1 MSEDATAPEPAASP
15 ARCPRRRWLWAL
27 LGLLIFALGAV
38 VGAAGTLLVVRVRVR
53 HALQQPDKLPQRI
66 AGRLRGTL
74 DLTDEQAEQVRA
86 ILDRRYAELARIRRF
101 AQPRVEAQLEWV
113 RKEIADVLTPDQ
125 AARWREHFDR
135 FRRVWIPPL
144 PPRLKD
150 ASKASD

>member
-1 MSEDATAPEPAASP
+1 MSKDATAPEPAASP
-15 ARCPRRRWLWAL
+15 ARRPRRRWLWAL

-53 HALQQPDKLPQRI
+53 HALQQPDELPQRI
-66 AGRLRGTL
+66 TGRLRGTL
-74 DLTDEQAEQVRA
+74 ALTDEQAEQVRA
-86 ILDRRYAELARIRRF
+86 ILERRYAELARIRRF

-113 RKEIADVLTPDQ
+113 RKEVADVLTPDQ

-144 PPRLKD
+144 P
-150 ASKASD
+150 KAAPKATD